1 MSAFGIRPALT
12 AMADRIAAEGYTVL
26 VPNVLYRYGRTP
38 IIELPEPPALIST
51 AADPTLFQRLGPMIE
66 ALTPELFARDADAY
80 LGWLAASPLVT
91 DGPVGITGYC
101 LGAGLALR
109 TAGAF
114 PDRVAAAAG
123 FHGAYLATDSPDS
136 PHLVAERV
144 TAELYFGHA
153 DQDPSLPAEE
163 IDRFAAALAAAGV
176 KHTCEVYEGA
186 RHGFTQTDTVP
197 YHPEGTPGTGR
208 RCSSCWGAHSDGASR
223 PGPGRTCLQGGAAPF
238 PVPRCAGAGPLRRV
252 LRPDRRFPLLAEHAE
267 EHPVVPDAADQ
278 GRRAAA
284 PSSRKP
290 SRVNV
295 RTARSLP
302 LQVSSSSRFRP

>member
-1 MSAFGIRPALT
+1 MATAVRGTSVDITTSDGTADAYLTRPDDGRAHPGVLFFMSAFGIRPALT

-197 YHPEGTPGTGR
+197 YHPEGDARHWKALFELLGR
-208 RCSSCWGAHSDGASR
+208 A
-223 PGPGRTCLQGGAAPF
+223 L
-238 PVPRCAGAGPLRRV
+238 
-252 LRPDRRFPLLAEHAE
+252 
-267 EHPVVPDAADQ
+267 
-278 GRRAAA
+278 
-284 PSSRKP
+284 
-290 SRVNV
+290 
-295 RTARSLP
+295 
-302 LQVSSSSRFRP
+302 